1 MLQNSSR
8 KFLRCCSLLLTQ
20 ECLEQGSEVLF
31 NSRINFLKKKL
42 IAAAPLRKK
51 PLRAALK
58 KLNSSNQYK
67 NFVYD
72 QKYDEISNIRELLKS
87 IFSIKNLTISFIT
100 KSLMCIV
107 LNVNFWLKRSLR
119 AANFNFEGRIWPA
132 GRSLSTPRLEKC
144 FLAFFRK
151 LVGYT
156 TVI

>member
-58 KLNSSNQYK
+58 KLNSSNQYR
-67 NFVYD
+67 NFIYD
-72 QKYDEISNIRELLKS
+72 QKYDKISNIRELLKS
-87 IFSIKNLTISFIT
+87 IYLIKNLTISFIT

-107 LNVNFWLKRSLR
+107 FKCKLLAKKEL
-119 AANFNFEGRIWPA
+119 A
-132 GRSLSTPRLEKC
+132 GRK
-144 FLAFFRK
+144 F
-151 LVGYT
+151 
-156 TVI
+156 